1 MSEKKTSFE
10 KDLRS
15 LEAVVERLESGEL
28 SLEEA
33 LTCFEDGVRCAAR
46 CQEQL
51 KAVEAKVEMLL
62 KQQNGTL
69 TVENFRE

>member
-1 MSEKKTSFE
+1 MTKNSTFE

-15 LEAVVERLESGEL
+15 LETVVERLESGEL

-33 LTCFEDGVRCAAR
+33 LNCFEEGVRCAAR

-51 KAVEAKVEMLL
+51 KSVEAKVEMLL
-62 KQQNGTL
+62 KQQNGSL
-69 TVENFRE
+69 VVDNFRE

>member
-1 MSEKKTSFE
+1 MNKDSTFE

-15 LEAVVERLESGEL
+15 LETVVEQLESGEL

-33 LTCFEDGVRCAAR
+33 LSCFEEGVRCAAR

-51 KAVEAKVEMLL
+51 KAVETKIEVLL
-62 KQQNGTL
+62 KQHNGSL
-69 TVENFRE
+69 VVENFRE